1 MEILE
6 VDSDLFRTFA
16 SSWSWT
22 RNEKPVNYQDVRGG
36 PSGMFPP
43 AITRSCYLSKVSF
56 GTFRGGSFLFD
67 MIQKNVMFHIL
78 KQLFFYLFRVKQ
90 KREIIDYYGC
100 KMQRHQHEAKG
111 NGKPAKDSPYVCLQ
125 SWQPPDASMG

>member
-43 AITRSCYLSKVSF
+43 AITRSCHLIKVPF
-56 GTFRGGSFLFD
+56 GAFRVAAFIFFDWQLLFFF
-67 MIQKNVMFHIL
+67 VMFHVMKQWFCIFAASICQSPHIL
-78 KQLFFYLFRVKQ
+78 LYCVL
-90 KREIIDYYGC
+90 G
-100 KMQRHQHEAKG
+100 G
-111 NGKPAKDSPYVCLQ
+111 
-125 SWQPPDASMG
+125 